1 MLYLGK
7 YVLNERRKGKRFY
20 GMEWKH
26 NMPFRWIEY
35 IQWIGILFFLL
46 LCNFELEI
54 LSVLTC
60 TKFYS
65 TSECKVCYTH
75 TTCTGS
81 QSLNFLLDKIWLVD
95 TQKDD
100 EWKRKKSVHHHDDI
114 SVQKGEKKTDV
125 ISGIY

>member
-7 YVLNERRKGKRFY
+7 YVLSEICKVRGFVVWSENIIYRVQIK
-20 GMEWKH
+20 
-26 NMPFRWIEY
+26 Y
-35 IQWIGILFFLL
+35 IQWIGILCFLL
-46 LCNFELEI
+46 LCNYELEI

-65 TSECKVCYTH
+65 TSECKVCYMH

-81 QSLNFLLDKIWLVD
+81 QSLNFLLDRIWLVD